1 MSKLKAMALIALA
14 LLLFSTLAFGQANY
28 PNRPVKMIVPF
39 APGGASDFVARIISP
54 KLGELLGQT
63 IVIENRPGASGNIG
77 MEAAAKAAADGYT
90 IYLGNIGTIA
100 INPAVFP
107 NLSINPQKDFTAIT
121 LVAGVPSI
129 LIANPSVPANTVA
142 ELVALAK
149 SKPGEL
155 NFASPGS
162 STLNRLEMERF
173 MKFADLKIVHIPY
186 KGGAGPAVTGML
198 GGETQVMFVTL
209 SSAISFVQAGKLKPL
224 GISTTKRIDA
234 LPQVPTMIEAGY
246 PDMVSSSWQ
255 GIFVPAGTPRPIVEK
270 IHAAVLAT
278 MDSPEIKQRFAGGG
292 VDVLTSKTPEDFAA
306 FVAAETGPGPDRR
319 SDSEVDAYIRAT
331 AITVHHPLGTC
342 KMGSDRDPDAV
353 VDAECKVRGVEGL
366 RIVDASVMPDLVG
379 GNINA
384 PVIMIAEKAADLIRG
399 REPLAP
405 VNV

>member
-1 MSKLKAMALIALA
+1 MSKLKAMALVALA

-54 KLGELLGQT
+54 KLGDLLGQT

-77 MEAAAKAAADGYT
+77 METAAKAPADGYT

-100 INPAVFP
+100 INPAVFQ
-107 NLSINPQKDFTAIT
+107 NLSVNPQKDFTAIS
-121 LVAGVPSI
+121 LIAGVPSI
-129 LIANPSVPANTVA
+129 LIANPTVPANTVA

-255 GIFVPAGTPRPIVEK
+255 GVFVPAGTPRPIVDK
-270 IHAAVLAT
+270 IHAALLAT
-278 MDSPEIKQRFAGGG
+278 MVAPEVKQRFAGGG
-292 VDVLTSKTPEDFAA
+292 VDVMTSKTPEDFAT
-306 FVAAETGPGPDRR
+306 FVAAETARWGKVAKESGAT
-319 SDSEVDAYIRAT
+319 VD
-331 AITVHHPLGTC
+331 
-342 KMGSDRDPDAV
+342 
-353 VDAECKVRGVEGL
+353 
-366 RIVDASVMPDLVG
+366 
-379 GNINA
+379 
-384 PVIMIAEKAADLIRG
+384 
-399 REPLAP
+399 
-405 VNV
+405 

>member
-1 MSKLKAMALIALA
+1 MSKLKPLALVTLA

-28 PNRPVKMIVPF
+28 PNRPIKMLVPF

-54 KLGELLGQT
+54 KLGEVLGQT

-77 MEAAAKAAADGYT
+77 MEAAAKASADGYT

-100 INPAVFP
+100 INPAVFQS
-107 NLSINPQKDFTAIT
+107 LSINPQKDFTAVT

-129 LIANPSVPANTVA
+129 LIANPNVPANTVA

-209 SSAISFVQAGKLKPL
+209 SSAISLRSEEHTSELPSQSKLVCRHL
-224 GISTTKRIDA
+224 
-234 LPQVPTMIEAGY
+234 
-246 PDMVSSSWQ
+246 
-255 GIFVPAGTPRPIVEK
+255 
-270 IHAAVLAT
+270 
-278 MDSPEIKQRFAGGG
+278 
-292 VDVLTSKTPEDFAA
+292 
-306 FVAAETGPGPDRR
+306 
-319 SDSEVDAYIRAT
+319 
-331 AITVHHPLGTC
+331 
-342 KMGSDRDPDAV
+342 
-353 VDAECKVRGVEGL
+353 
-366 RIVDASVMPDLVG
+366 
-379 GNINA
+379 
-384 PVIMIAEKAADLIRG
+384 
-399 REPLAP
+399 
-405 VNV
+405 

>member
-1 MSKLKAMALIALA
+1 MSKLKATALITLA
-14 LLLFSTLAFGQANY
+14 LLLFPALAFGQATY

-54 KLGELLGQT
+54 KLGDLLGQT

-77 MEAAAKAAADGYT
+77 MEAAAKAPADGYT

-107 NLSINPQKDFTAIT
+107 NLSINPQKDFTAIS

-129 LIANPSVPANTVA
+129 LIANPGVPVNTVA

-173 MKFADLKIVHIPY
+173 MKFANLNIVHIPY

-198 GGETQVMFVTL
+198 GGETQIMFVTL
-209 SSAISFVQAGKLKPL
+209 SSAISFIQAGRLKAL
-224 GISTTKRIDA
+224 GISTSKRIEA

-246 PDMVSSSWQ
+246 PELVSSSCQ
-255 GIFVPAGTPRPIVEK
+255 GVFVPAGTPRGIVDK
-270 IHAAVLAT
+270 LHAALLAT

-292 VDVLTSKTPEDFAA
+292 VDVVTSRTPEDFAS
-306 FVAAETGPGPDRR
+306 FVAAETLRWGKVARESG
-319 SDSEVDAYIRAT
+319 AT
-331 AITVHHPLGTC
+331 I
-342 KMGSDRDPDAV
+342 D
-353 VDAECKVRGVEGL
+353 
-366 RIVDASVMPDLVG
+366 
-379 GNINA
+379 
-384 PVIMIAEKAADLIRG
+384 
-399 REPLAP
+399 
-405 VNV
+405 

>member
-1 MSKLKAMALIALA
+1 MRKLTRATLLTLA
-14 LLLFSTLAFGQANY
+14 LCSVLAFGQASY

-54 KLGELLGQT
+54 RLSEALGQS
-63 IVIENRPGASGNIG
+63 IVIENKPGASGNIG
-77 MEAAAKAAADGYT
+77 MEAAAKAPADGYT

-100 INPAVFP
+100 INPAVFQ
-107 NLSINPQKDFTAIT
+107 NLAINPQKDFTAIT

-129 LIANPSVPANTVA
+129 LIANATVPANTVP

-173 MKFADLKIVHIPY
+173 MKLANLNMVHIPY

-209 SSAISFVQAGKLKPL
+209 SSAISFIQAGRLKGL
-224 GISTTKRIDA
+224 GISTTKRIEA
-234 LPQVPTMIEAGY
+234 LPQVPTMTEAGY

-255 GIFVPAGTPRPIVEK
+255 GVFVPAGTPRPIVEK
-270 IHAAVLAT
+270 IHAALLAT

-292 VDVLTSKTPEDFAA
+292 VDVMTSKTPEDFAS
-306 FVAAETGPGPDRR
+306 FVNAETARWGKVAKESG
-319 SDSEVDAYIRAT
+319 AT
-331 AITVHHPLGTC
+331 I
-342 KMGSDRDPDAV
+342 D
-353 VDAECKVRGVEGL
+353 
-366 RIVDASVMPDLVG
+366 
-379 GNINA
+379 
-384 PVIMIAEKAADLIRG
+384 
-399 REPLAP
+399 
-405 VNV
+405 